1 MKQNDLFFGHL
12 TVRDQ
17 LTYTALLRLP
27 SKWPKSKKTGEVD
40 RIIKQL
46 RLTKCQDT
54 PIFQISGGGECL
66 YVCTCVLIRSYHA
79 SNSRNS
85 TEKKRVNIGSELLT
99 DPSIL
104 LLDEPTSV
112 STLMSPVDLNQ
123 IVY

>member
-1 MKQNDLFFGHL
+1 M
-12 TVRDQ
+12 RM
-17 LTYTALLRLP
+17 
-27 SKWPKSKKTGEVD
+27 
-40 RIIKQL
+40 
-46 RLTKCQDT
+46 
-54 PIFQISGGGECL
+54 
-66 YVCTCVLIRSYHA
+66 CVLIRSYHA